1 MEGGWSRLYLAL
13 RCSLCPSLLH
23 VFLNFFG
30 QVAAQEATL
39 HADGR
44 HTGEGSEHTRYLLVA
59 RLGADIL
66 ILLSTSHWPK

>member
-1 MEGGWSRLYLAL
+1 M
-13 RCSLCPSLLH
+13 
-23 VFLNFFG
+23 FLNFFR